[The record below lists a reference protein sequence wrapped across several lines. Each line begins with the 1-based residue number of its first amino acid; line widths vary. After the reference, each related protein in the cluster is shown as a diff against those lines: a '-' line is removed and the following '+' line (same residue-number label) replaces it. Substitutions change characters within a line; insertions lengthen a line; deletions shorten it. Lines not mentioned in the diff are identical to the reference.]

1 MKKMSGSFTGEGLCN
16 ELMTKISEIKTL
28 KNNAFVSI
36 EAAILRHRNITTGP
50 EIEYKRIHNELKVC
64 VSFTI
69 INNKYC

>member
-36 EAAILRHRNITTGP
+36 EAAIFSTQKHNNWSRN
-50 EIEYKRIHNELKVC
+50 RIQKNP
-64 VSFTI
+64 
-69 INNKYC
+69 